1 MNQFFI
7 VIGNLS
13 ARTFT
18 TFDKAAAYVKSLPFS
33 QRGLY
38 EIVRA

>member
-1 MNQFFI
+1 MFI
-7 VIGNLS
+7 VIGTAS

-18 TFDKAAAYVKSLPFS
+18 AFEKAMAYVKSLPFT

-38 EIVRA
+38 EIVRV